1 MDVHTPPQMH
11 GDLGQA
17 AVGVGELDQT
27 LHIDPILNQVAQ
39 AAEAEMRQRDE
50 MQRRA
55 VEEEQEGLRDL
66 EMQTGDHEQV
76 AQQGSPR
83 VSEFNMHAID
93 ELPHQENGM
102 HSAEEEG
109 QQEMRMDDA
118 GEGRTFSR
126 SPGQGQGDTGVTGS
140 GGASSSARSATIK
153 QLIVRLVKGVEDVIN
168 ESASAESKVG
178 EKVVWS
184 LYVSP
189 RIGDVD
195 H

>member
-1 MDVHTPPQMH
+1 MDVHTPAQMH
-11 GDLGQA
+11 RDLVGQA
-17 AVGVGELDQT
+17 AGVGELDQT

-50 MQRRA
+50 MQRREA
-55 VEEEQEGLRDL
+55 EEQQQGLRDL
-66 EMQTGDHEQV
+66 EMPTGGDHEQAV
-76 AQQGSPR
+76 HQGSPR
-83 VSEFNMHAID
+83 VSEFNMHGMD

-102 HSAEEEG
+102 HTAEEEV
-109 QQEMRMDDA
+109 QQEMRMDEA

-126 SPGQGQGDTGVTGS
+126 SPGQGHGDAAVPGS

-153 QLIVRLVKGVEDVIN
+153 QVIMRLVKGVEDVIN

-184 LYVSP
+184 L
-189 RIGDVD
+189 
-195 H
+195 

>member
-1 MDVHTPPQMH
+1 MDIHTPPQMH

-17 AVGVGELDQT
+17 AAVGELDQT

-50 MQRRA
+50 MQRRE

-66 EMQTGDHEQV
+66 EMSTGDHVQV

-102 HSAEEEG
+102 HTAEEEG
-109 QQEMRMDDA
+109 QEMRMDDA

-126 SPGQGQGDTGVTGS
+126 SPGQGQGDAAVTGS

-168 ESASAESKVG
+168 ESASAETTVG

-184 LYVSP
+184 L
-189 RIGDVD
+189 
-195 H
+195 